1 MNKQKILSTPVTKW
15 TLEEIK
21 AIAEQ
26 MRKTDPDLIAA
37 RANKAANSNKKKSQ
51 SLGLYF
57 FLTSTPFNM
66 HFNYFF

>member
-26 MRKTDPDLIAA
+26 MRKTDPVLIAA
-37 RANKAANSNKKKSQ
+37 RKNKSNNDNKKKSQ
-51 SLGLYF
+51 
-57 FLTSTPFNM
+57 
-66 HFNYFF
+66 

>member
-1 MNKQKILSTPVTKW
+1 MDKQKILSTPVTRW

-37 RANKAANSNKKKSQ
+37 RANKAANSNKKKS
-51 SLGLYF
+51 
-57 FLTSTPFNM
+57 
-66 HFNYFF
+66 H

>member
-1 MNKQKILSTPVTKW
+1 MRLFFIPCRRVITNKQKILSTPVTRW

-51 SLGLYF
+51 
-57 FLTSTPFNM
+57 
-66 HFNYFF
+66 

>member
-1 MNKQKILSTPVTKW
+1 MDKQKILTTPVTKW

-37 RANKAANSNKKKSQ
+37 RQNKTVNSNKKKSQ
-51 SLGLYF
+51 
-57 FLTSTPFNM
+57 
-66 HFNYFF
+66 

>member
-26 MRKTDPDLIAA
+26 MRKTDPDLIAV
-37 RANKAANSNKKKSQ
+37 RMNESNKDNKKKSQ
-51 SLGLYF
+51 
-57 FLTSTPFNM
+57 
-66 HFNYFF
+66 

>member
-1 MNKQKILSTPVTKW
+1 MNKQKLLTTPVTKW

-37 RANKAANSNKKKSQ
+37 RASKSNKDNKKKSQ
-51 SLGLYF
+51 
-57 FLTSTPFNM
+57 
-66 HFNYFF
+66 

>member
-1 MNKQKILSTPVTKW
+1 MRLFFIPCRRVITNKQKILSSPATRW

-51 SLGLYF
+51 
-57 FLTSTPFNM
+57 
-66 HFNYFF
+66 